1 MKLRISSCL
10 VALPI
15 VCLFLASNVYGLPQK
30 ANDVSFENDIKP
42 IFENQCLSCHGPE
55 TEEAFRIDDRD
66 ASMDYISPG
75 EPDESEIYTYLVSDD
90 EEEMMPPPDEGGPLG
105 DSDIQ
110 LVKRWI
116 EQGADW
122 PEGLVWDA
130 SPDATEQAE
139 TNVDTNDASSKAA
152 ETAVTD
158 PNEPN
163 IWNAIGSLH
172 PVAIHLPLGLL
183 FAAGL
188 FALLSLGGSFVM
200 SDCAYYC
207 LWLGTLGA
215 ILACVTGWWFGPME
229 NYTEVQSLDDLV
241 STDSRLFWHRTSG
254 LLVTA
259 AAFLV
264 ALFAAGARNK
274 NPDEGVLWK
283 LGVMLVALG
292 IGYVGHEGGE
302 LTWDRDGKHY
312 RDLNGVLKKY
322 LPILAFDEKEEGG
335 KVKPSGQDADG
346 QSSDAKSDADKESL
360 TGKTSAE
367 TSGPDPSR
375 TAPVAGL
382 EK

>member
-1 MKLRISSCL
+1 MILRIFSCF
-10 VALPI
+10 VALPA
-15 VCLFLASNVYGLPQK
+15 VFLLLASSVYGLPQK
-30 ANDVSFENDIKP
+30 PSDVSFENDIKP

-75 EPDESEIYTYLVSDD
+75 EPEESEIYTYLVSDD

-110 LVKRWI
+110 LVRRWI

-130 SPDATEQAE
+130 STDSEEQSGADAGANEPSTKSAG
-139 TNVDTNDASSKAA
+139 NAA
-152 ETAVTD
+152 D
-158 PNEPN
+158 PKEPN

-229 NYTEVQSLDDLV
+229 NYSKVQSFEDFV
-241 STDSRLFWHRTSG
+241 NTDSRLFWHRTSG

-259 AAFLV
+259 AAVLV
-264 ALFAAGARNK
+264 SLFAAGSRNK

-283 LGVMLVALG
+283 LGVMLIALG

-312 RDLNGVLKKY
+312 RDLNGMLKKY
-322 LPILAFDEKEEGG
+322 LPILDFDEKEEAG
-335 KVKPSGQDADG
+335 KVKQSGMDAAPNGD
-346 QSSDAKSDADKESL
+346 ESMESA
-360 TGKTSAE
+360 TVKTSTE
-367 TSGPDPSR
+367 TLAPDPSR
-375 TAPVAGL
+375 APVAGL